1 MPGLYI
7 AIACIL
13 VLIAAMEV
21 GRRLLY
27 RFDKLHWLNGTWFWY
42 LLAWAMAG
50 ISALTIGN
58 LAEAIA
64 VTLLLAFG
72 QAIVMS
78 LASWLIL
85 KFRSRGRSIIRSWVL
100 AGISLATGCFTIWE
114 MSFFFGLPRDL
125 MGFVFQQRA
134 PWIFYVH
141 EFSTQSWT
149 DFTASMKIEF
159 PPGSLAEAVEG
170 LPKGVGHNGRV
181 FYSWEFIQEG
191 RTEASCT
198 IETDPDHIFAD
209 ITYMAD

>member
-1 MPGLYI
+1 MPGLYT

-13 VLIAAMEV
+13 ALIAAMEL

-27 RFDKLHWLNGTWFWY
+27 RFNKLHWLNGTWFWY
-42 LLAWAMAG
+42 LLAWAMAS

-64 VTLLLAFG
+64 VTLFLAFG

-78 LASWLIL
+78 LASWIIL
-85 KFRSRGRSIIRSWVL
+85 KFRFRGRSIIRSWVL
-100 AGISLATGCFTIWE
+100 AGISLVAGCFTIWK

-125 MGFVFQQRA
+125 MGFVFQQKT

-141 EFSTQSWT
+141 DVSTHSWT

-159 PPGSLAEAVEG
+159 PPGALAKVVEG
-170 LPKGVGHNGRV
+170 LPRQDGPKGSI
-181 FYSWEFIQEG
+181 FYSWEFVQEG
-191 RTEASCT
+191 RTQASCT

-209 ITYMAD
+209 IAYGAD